1 MHSTE
6 AGISKSSRS
15 VRTKTWPVSGGA
27 GRRRRR
33 TGTAVCSPR
42 PLVSTGAAM
51 VVCLI
56 KSRL

>member
-15 VRTKTWPVSGGA
+15 VRTKTCPVSGGA
-27 GRRRRR
+27 GRKRKR
-33 TGTAVCSPR
+33 TGTAVCKPN

-56 KSRL
+56 KARL